1 MTLPINYV
9 ILITDKN
16 VEFYIYYEYRL
27 QKRKLKVYQITN
39 KEVEI
44 MQNAITLE
52 TVYTSNLKKEKNNNS
67 LRNRIKNM
75 KK

>member
-1 MTLPINYV
+1 MLNFV
-9 ILITDKN
+9 
-16 VEFYIYYEYRL
+16 YIYEYRL

-44 MQNAITLE
+44 MQNAMTLE
-52 TVYTSNLKKEKNNNS
+52 TVYTSNVKKEKNNNS